1 MDLGG
6 LKDLES
12 LLAERREVSFKAISF
27 FSFIFFTPFYL
38 PPVHSIERYS
48 GVSSCQNQPQSAL
61 KSVSYVSSLLCSPHG
76 LTT

>member
-38 PPVHSIERYS
+38 PPVHSIDVIVVFPAAKISRK
-48 GVSSCQNQPQSAL
+48 VL
-61 KSVSYVSSLLCSPHG
+61 
-76 LTT
+76 